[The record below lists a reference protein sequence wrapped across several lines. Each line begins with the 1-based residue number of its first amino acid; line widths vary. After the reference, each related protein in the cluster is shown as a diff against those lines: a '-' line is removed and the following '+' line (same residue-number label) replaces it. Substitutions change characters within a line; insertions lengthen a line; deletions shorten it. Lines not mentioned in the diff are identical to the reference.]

1 MMSGKPSLRFHL
13 NPLGEQARHALRDD
27 VNELSRQVDLDF
39 GLQLVSFHA
48 GWTSLHDDLLRRI
61 VIKFGHK

>member
-1 MMSGKPSLRFHL
+1 MSSR
-13 NPLGEQARHALRDD
+13 
-27 VNELSRQVDLDF
+27 RQVDLDF